1 MDEMSKVL
9 SSTIGYPRIG
19 GKREWKRALESF
31 WNGAINEEELLQKTT
46 AIRLDNLKKQQDL
59 GVDLIPVGDFSLYDH
74 VLDTSVMF
82 GVVPTRFNYKSGPVP
97 LSTYFDIA
105 RGNKDAVASEMTKW
119 FNTNYHYIVP
129 ELEGVRP
136 RLVENRPL
144 AFYQEAKEK
153 LNIDGKPVILGP
165 ITYVKLAKSFGEE
178 HFVQLVE
185 QFTPLYIQVL
195 SELAEAGATWVQID
209 EPILTS
215 ELTVEEFAQVEKTY
229 AAIADA
235 VPQLKII
242 LQTYFEKISNYEQVS
257 ALPVHALGVD
267 FVHGASLEQLKT
279 NGFPKDKVLAAG
291 VVDGRNV
298 WRADL
303 DEKVALLDEIQKYV
317 DADRLI
323 VQPSATL
330 LHVPVSTEPEAKLA
344 PIIKGGLSF
353 ADEKLTEIVVL
364 TRGILEG
371 QDAIVSELTTSR
383 EALAAL
389 NHSKYRQNAAL
400 KETIAKLTDKD
411 VNRSLP
417 FAERIKVQEA
427 RFNLPLLPTT
437 TIGSL
442 PQTPEVRQTRSKWRK
457 GDITNEAYEQ
467 FIKDQIDKWIA
478 IQEEIDIDVL
488 VHGEFERT
496 DMVEYFGEKFDG
508 FAVSEFGWVQS
519 YGSRCVKPPLILG
532 DVSFSEPITVKES
545 VYAQS
550 LTTKPV
556 KGMLT
561 GPVTIL
567 NWSFVRDDIPR
578 YDVLNQIALAL
589 REEIEALETNG
600 IRMIQVD
607 EPALREGLPLDQR
620 KREAYLEAAV
630 YAFRLS
636 TSSVQDDTQIHTHM
650 CYSEFNNII
659 DSISALDA
667 DVISIETSRSH
678 GEIIGAFEDNTYD
691 KEIGLGVYD
700 IHSPRVPSKEEMI
713 QNINRALKIIQPTQF
728 WINPDCGL
736 KTRKEAETIEG
747 LKVMVEAAKEVRA
760 SQLVAAKG

>member
-1 MDEMSKVL
+1 MSKVL

-31 WNGAINEEELLQKTT
+31 WNGAITEEELLQKTEE
-46 AIRLDNLKKQQDL
+46 IRLNNLEKQRNI

-82 GVVPTRFNYKSGPVP
+82 GVVPKRFEYAGGQVP

-105 RGNKDAVASEMTKW
+105 RGNEDAVASEMTKW

-129 ELEGVRP
+129 ELEGVTP
-136 RLVENRPL
+136 KLVENRPL
-144 AFYQEAKEK
+144 AFYKEAKEK
-153 LNIDGKPVILGP
+153 LNIEGKPVILGP
-165 ITYVKLAKSFGEE
+165 VTYIKLAKTFGEE
-178 HFVQLVE
+178 NFVNLLE

-195 SELAEAGATWVQID
+195 KGLTEAGAEWVQID

-215 ELTVEEFAQVEKTY
+215 KLTEEEFDHVQKAY
-229 AAIADA
+229 AAISEA

-242 LQTYFEKISNYEQVS
+242 LQTYFEKVTNYEQVA
-257 ALPVHALGVD
+257 ALPVHALGLD
-267 FVHGASLEQLKT
+267 FVHGNSLEQLKEF
-279 NGFPKDKVLAAG
+279 GFPKDKVLAAG
-291 VVDGRNV
+291 VIDGRNV

-303 DEKVALLDEIQKYV
+303 DGKVTLLEEIESHV
-317 DADRLI
+317 DKNRLI
-323 VQPSATL
+323 VQASSTL
-330 LHVPVSTEPEAKLA
+330 LHVPVSTEPEVLLD

-353 ADEKLTEIVVL
+353 ADEKLIEIVLL
-364 TRGILEG
+364 TKGVQEG
-371 QDAIVSELTTSR
+371 TDSIADGLKESR
-383 EALAAL
+383 EALASL
-389 NHSKYRQNAAL
+389 NNSKYRQNVAV
-400 KETIAKLTDKD
+400 KETIKNLTEQD
-411 VNRSLP
+411 VNRALP
-417 FAERIKVQEA
+417 FAERIQEQEA

-467 FIKDQIDKWIA
+467 FIKDQIDKWIE

-508 FAVSEFGWVQS
+508 FAVSQFGWVQS

-532 DVSFSEPITVKES
+532 DVAFSEPITVKES

-600 IRMIQVD
+600 IHMIQVD
-607 EPALREGLPLDQR
+607 EPALREGLPLDQS
-620 KREAYLEAAV
+620 KRDEYLEAAV
-630 YAFRLS
+630 YAFKLS
-636 TSSVQDDTQIHTHM
+636 TSSVQNDTQIHTHM

-659 DSISALDA
+659 GSISALDA

-678 GEIIGAFEDNTYD
+678 GNIIEAFEDNTYD

-713 QNINRALKIIQPTQF
+713 QNINRALKTIQPKQF

-736 KTRKEAETIEG
+736 KTRKEKETIEG

-760 SQLVAAKG
+760 SQLATVKN